1 MNDNVGLTQCE
12 KMLNIMYENRF
23 NKRVWYGKDFQH
35 EPYFIGYEA
44 TARMSDLLRMYPD
57 IFFAKKDGRF
67 RTLELNLDNER
78 EILRLIG
85 R

>member
-1 MNDNVGLTQCE
+1 MKYTQCE
-12 KMLNIMYENRF
+12 TILKIMLENPS
-23 NKRVWYGKDFQH
+23 KEWWSAKDFQKGR
-35 EPYFIGYEA
+35 YFIGYEA

-57 IFFAKKDGRF
+57 LFYVKKDGRF

-78 EILRLIG
+78 EILRLLG